1 MKTNKFAIVVLLS
14 MFFTLPIGAQDA
26 NYSEWY
32 LRRPDTQIYVRE
44 TGKGKDTV
52 IVVHGGFGANHD
64 YMLDSLKGLENKY
77 RFVLFDQRGSLLSQ
91 TPREGL
97 TFEKLVDDINGLI
110 KELNVGKV
118 KLFCHSMG
126 TLVCMD
132 YVSRY
137 PDTVS
142 NVVLAGA
149 VFSKSESQKDLF
161 GEREDWQIEELQNRE
176 AVQKLLK
183 PYQDKLTKAGIKEIN
198 SYADFQK
205 SGLTSREATD
215 MWRIKFASVNIFHV
229 ERFNLMRGG
238 KAYYSGYAA
247 NMIVPTVNWKYD
259 YRKALSDNGK
269 TTLIQGD
276 RDFIDFDAAEHFKL
290 LKDFPKVRIKLI
302 KNAGHGIWID
312 APLEFRKTVDAA
324 LQRK

>member
-1 MKTNKFAIVVLLS
+1 MKILKLTVLSLVLCSFALS
-14 MFFTLPIGAQDA
+14 LRAQEA

-44 TGKGKDTV
+44 TGTGKDTV

-64 YMLDSLKGLENKY
+64 YMIDSLKGLENKY

-97 TFEKLVDDINGLI
+97 TFEKLVDDINALV

-126 TLVCMD
+126 TLVCMN

-149 VFSKSESQKDLF
+149 VFSKSESQNDLF
-161 GEREDWQIEELQNRE
+161 GERNTRQVKELENRE
-176 AVQKLLK
+176 SVQKLLK
-183 PYQDKLTKAGIKEIN
+183 PLQDKLEKAGLKELN
-198 SYADFQK
+198 SYEDFQK

-215 MWRIKFASVNIFHV
+215 RWRIKFASVNIFHV
-229 ERFNLMRGG
+229 ERFNSMRGG

-247 NMIVPTVNWKYD
+247 NMLVPTVNWKYD
-259 YRKALSDNGK
+259 YRKALNDNGR

-276 RDFIDFDAAEHFKL
+276 HDFIDFDAQEHFSQ
-290 LKDFPKVRIKLI
+290 LKDYPKVEIKLI
-302 KNAGHGIWID
+302 KNAGHNLWVDD
-312 APLEFRKTVDAA
+312 ALNFRKTLDAA